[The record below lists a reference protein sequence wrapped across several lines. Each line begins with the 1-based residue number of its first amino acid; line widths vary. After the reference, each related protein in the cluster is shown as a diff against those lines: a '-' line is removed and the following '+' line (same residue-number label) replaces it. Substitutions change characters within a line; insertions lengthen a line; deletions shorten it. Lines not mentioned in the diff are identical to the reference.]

1 MGTAMTDARLY
12 AATARTKTP
21 LERADSGRRQTA
33 VLTPEGVELRVEL
46 AERGERAGAFLI
58 DALFVI
64 GAVLVLVFGTIYLMT
79 LLEGYA
85 LAFGLAVFFLLRTFY
100 FSFFELIWRGRT
112 PGKRLIGLRVIDRAG
127 GPLRPSSVVVRN
139 LMREI
144 EVFLPLS
151 LMMVPDVVGNAGL
164 VQLCAAIWIG
174 IFVLMPV
181 FNRQG
186 LRIGD
191 MVAGT
196 LVVASPKAALL
207 PDLVDSAISP
217 IGAVPALRA
226 QPVSG
231 RFAFE
236 PHQLEHYGIYELQ
249 TLEAVLRR
257 SDAHAG
263 QTRRE
268 IAERIRRK
276 INWTSEADWNFNYD
290 GIVVEFLQSFY
301 VAQRAHLERKML
313 FGKRRKDKHDK
324 G

>member
-1 MGTAMTDARLY
+1 MTDARLY

-21 LERADSGRRQTA
+21 LELADSGRRQAT

-58 DALFVI
+58 DALFVV
-64 GAVLVLVFGTIYLMT
+64 GAVLVLVFATIYLIKF
-79 LLEGYA
+79 LDAYA
-85 LAFGLAVFFLLRTFY
+85 VAFGLVVFFLIRTFY
-100 FSFFELIWRGRT
+100 FSFFELLWRGRT

-139 LMREI
+139 LVREV
-144 EVFLPLS
+144 EVFLPLTV
-151 LMMVPDVVGNAGL
+151 LMMPDAVGNAAL
-164 VQLCAAIWIG
+164 VRLCATIWIG
-174 IFVLMPV
+174 IFALMPL

-207 PDLVDSAISP
+207 PDLVDSALSP
-217 IGAVPALRA
+217 IGTVPALRA
-226 QPVSG
+226 QPVSS
-231 RFAFE
+231 RFEFE
-236 PHQLEHYGIYELQ
+236 PQQLEHYGIYELQ

-257 SDAHAG
+257 TDVHAS

-268 IAERIRRK
+268 IAERIRKK
-276 INWTSEADWNFNYD
+276 IGWTSAADWNFKYD
-290 GIVVEFLQSFY
+290 GIVVEFLQAFY
-301 VAQRAHLERKML
+301 VVQRAHLERKML

-324 G
+324 S

>member
-1 MGTAMTDARLY
+1 MTDARLY
-12 AATARTKTP
+12 AATARTGAQ
-21 LERADSGRRQTA
+21 LERADSGRRQTT

-58 DALFVI
+58 DALFII

-85 LAFGLAVFFLLRTFY
+85 LAFGLTVFFFLRTFY

-112 PGKRLIGLRVIDRAG
+112 PGKRLLGLRVIDRAG

-139 LMREI
+139 LVREI

-151 LMMVPDVVGNAGL
+151 VLMMPDVVGNAGL
-164 VQLCAAIWIG
+164 VRLCATIWIG
-174 IFVLMPV
+174 IFALMPL

-217 IGAVPALRA
+217 IGAAPALRA
-226 QPVSG
+226 QPVG
-231 RFAFE
+231 NRFQFE

-257 SDAHAG
+257 TDVHAS

-268 IAERIRRK
+268 IADRIRKK
-276 INWTSEADWNFNYD
+276 IDWNSDADWNFRYD
-290 GIVVEFLQSFY
+290 GIVVEFLQAFY

-313 FGKRRKDKHDK
+313 FGKRRRDKHDK

>member
-1 MGTAMTDARLY
+1 MTDARLY
-12 AATARTKTP
+12 AATARTATK
-21 LERADSGRRQTA
+21 LERADSGRRQTT

-58 DALFVI
+58 DALFVV
-64 GAVLVLVFGTIYLMT
+64 GAVLVLVFGTIYLT
-79 LLEGYA
+79 RFLDDYA
-85 LAFGLAVFFLLRTFY
+85 VAFGLVLFFLIRTFY

-139 LMREI
+139 LVREV

-151 LMMVPDVVGNAGL
+151 VLMMPDVVGNAGL
-164 VQLCAAIWIG
+164 VRLCATVWIG
-174 IFVLMPV
+174 IFALMPL

-207 PDLVDSAISP
+207 PDLVDSAVP
-217 IGAVPALRA
+217 FVGAGPTLRPQPA
-226 QPVSG
+226 SS

-236 PHQLEHYGIYELQ
+236 PQQLEHYGIYELQ

-257 SDAHAG
+257 TDVHAS

-268 IAERIRRK
+268 IADRIRRK
-276 INWTSEADWNFNYD
+276 IDWSSEADWNFKYD
-290 GIVVEFLQSFY
+290 GIVVEFLQAFY

-313 FGKRRKDKHDK
+313 FGKRRRDKHDK
-324 G
+324 S

>member
-1 MGTAMTDARLY
+1 MTDARLY
-12 AATARTKTP
+12 AATARTGGS
-21 LERADSGRRQTA
+21 LERADSGRRQTT

-58 DALFVI
+58 DALFI
-64 GAVLVLVFGTIYLMT
+64 AGAVIALVIGTIYLT
-79 LLEGYA
+79 SVLEGYA
-85 LAFGLAVFFLLRTFY
+85 LAFGLVMFFLIRTFY
-100 FSFFELIWRGRT
+100 FSFFELLWRGRT

-139 LMREI
+139 LLREI

-151 LMMVPDVVGNAGL
+151 VIMMPDAVGDAAL
-164 VQLCAAIWIG
+164 VRLFATIWVG
-174 IFVLMPV
+174 IFALMPL

-207 PDLVDSAISP
+207 PDLVESAVSP
-217 IGAVPALRA
+217 IGAPALRP
-226 QPVSG
+226 QPVG
-231 RFAFE
+231 NRFEFE

-257 SDAHAG
+257 TDVHAS

-268 IAERIRRK
+268 IADRIRKK
-276 INWTSEADWNFNYD
+276 IDWTSEAEWNFKYD
-290 GIVVEFLQSFY
+290 GIVVEFLQAFY

>member
-1 MGTAMTDARLY
+1 MTDARLY
-12 AATARTKTP
+12 AAASRTSTK
-21 LERADSGRRQTA
+21 LERADSGRRQTT

-58 DALFVI
+58 DALFIAGTVI
-64 GAVLVLVFGTIYLMT
+64 ALVIGTIYLT
-79 LLEGYA
+79 TVLEGYA
-85 LAFGLAVFFLLRTFY
+85 LAFGLVTFFLIRTFY
-100 FSFFELIWRGRT
+100 FSFFELLWRGRT

-139 LMREI
+139 LLREI

-151 LMMVPDVVGNAGL
+151 VIMMPDAVGDAAL
-164 VQLCAAIWIG
+164 VRLFATIWVG
-174 IFVLMPV
+174 IFVLMPL

-207 PDLVDSAISP
+207 PDLVESAVSP
-217 IGAVPALRA
+217 IGAPALRP
-226 QPVSG
+226 QPVG
-231 RFAFE
+231 NRFAFE
-236 PHQLEHYGIYELQ
+236 PQQLEHYGIYELQ

-257 SDAHAG
+257 TDVHAS

-268 IAERIRRK
+268 IADRIRTK
-276 INWTSEADWNFNYD
+276 INWTSEAEWNFKYD

-313 FGKRRKDKHDK
+313 FGKRRRDKHDK

>member
-1 MGTAMTDARLY
+1 MTDARLY
-12 AATARTKTP
+12 AATARTGAP
-21 LERADSGRRQTA
+21 LERADSGRRQTT

-58 DALFVI
+58 DALFIAGTVI
-64 GAVLVLVFGTIYLMT
+64 ALVVGTIYLT
-79 LLEGYA
+79 TILEGYA
-85 LAFGLAVFFLLRTFY
+85 LAFGLVTFFFIRTFY
-100 FSFFELIWRGRT
+100 FSFFELLWRGRT
-112 PGKRLIGLRVIDRAG
+112 PGKRLLGLRVIDRAG

-139 LMREI
+139 LLREI

-151 LMMVPDVVGNAGL
+151 VIMMPDAVGDAAL
-164 VQLCAAIWIG
+164 VRLFATIWVG
-174 IFVLMPV
+174 IFALMPL

-207 PDLVDSAISP
+207 PDLVESAVSP
-217 IGAVPALRA
+217 IGAPALRP
-226 QPVSG
+226 QPVGS
-231 RFAFE
+231 RFEFE
-236 PHQLEHYGIYELQ
+236 PDQLEHYGIYELQ

-257 SDAHAG
+257 TDVHAS

-268 IAERIRRK
+268 IADRIRKK
-276 INWTSEADWNFNYD
+276 IDWTSDAEWNFKYD
-290 GIVVEFLQSFY
+290 GIVVEFLQAFY

-313 FGKRRKDKHDK
+313 FGKRRRDKHDK

>member
-1 MGTAMTDARLY
+1 MTDARLY
-12 AATARTKTP
+12 AATARTKTQ
-21 LERADSGRRQTA
+21 LERADSGRRQTT

-64 GAVLVLVFGTIYLMT
+64 GAVLVLVFGTIWLMA

-112 PGKRLIGLRVIDRAG
+112 PGKRLLGLRVIDRAG

-139 LMREI
+139 LVREV

-151 LMMVPDVVGNAGL
+151 VLMAPDVVGNAGL
-164 VQLCAAIWIG
+164 VRLCAIIWIG
-174 IFVLMPV
+174 IFVLMPL

-207 PDLVDSAISP
+207 PDLVESAISP
-217 IGAVPALRA
+217 IGAAPALRP

-231 RFAFE
+231 RFEFE

-257 SDAHAG
+257 TDVHAS

-276 INWTSEADWNFNYD
+276 IAWTSDAEWNFRYD
-290 GIVVEFLQSFY
+290 GIVVEFLQAFY

-324 G
+324 A

>member
-1 MGTAMTDARLY
+1 MTDARLY
-12 AATARTKTP
+12 AATSKVTSGL
-21 LERADSGRRQTA
+21 LERADSGRRQA
-33 VLTPEGVELRVEL
+33 AILTPEGVELRVEL
-46 AERGERAGAFLI
+46 AERGERAGAFLL
-58 DALFVI
+58 DALIIAVAVIALVI
-64 GAVLVLVFGTIYLMT
+64 GTLYLT
-79 LLEGYA
+79 KLLQGYA
-85 LAFGLAVFFLLRTFY
+85 LAAGLVAFFLIRTFY
-100 FSFFELIWRGRT
+100 FSFFELVWRGRT

-139 LMREI
+139 LLREL

-151 LMMVPDVVGNAGL
+151 VMMVPEQVGNAAW
-164 VQLCAAIWIG
+164 VQLFLTIWIG
-174 IFVLMPV
+174 IFVLMPL

-186 LRIGD
+186 LRVGD

-207 PDLVDSAISP
+207 PDLVENAVSP
-217 IGAVPALRA
+217 AGAAPTLRPVP
-226 QPVSG
+226 VG
-231 RFAFE
+231 NRFEFA
-236 PHQLEHYGIYELQ
+236 PQHLEHYGIYELQ

-257 SDAHAG
+257 GDVHAT

-268 IAERIRRK
+268 IAERIRKK
-276 INWTSEADWNFNYD
+276 ISWTEDGAEWSFKYD
-290 GIVVEFLQSFY
+290 GMVIEFLQSFY

>member
-1 MGTAMTDARLY
+1 MTDARLY
-12 AATARTKTP
+12 AATARTKTQ
-21 LERADSGRRQTA
+21 LERADSGRRQTT

-85 LAFGLAVFFLLRTFY
+85 LAFGLTVFFLLRTFY

-112 PGKRLIGLRVIDRAG
+112 PGKRLLGLRVIDRAG

-139 LMREI
+139 LVREV

-151 LMMVPDVVGNAGL
+151 VLMAPDVVGNAAL
-164 VQLCAAIWIG
+164 VRLCATIWIG
-174 IFVLMPV
+174 IFVLMPL

-207 PDLVDSAISP
+207 PDLVESAIPP
-217 IGAVPALRA
+217 IGAAPALRA
-226 QPVSG
+226 HPVSD

-257 SDAHAG
+257 TDVHAS

-276 INWTSEADWNFNYD
+276 IAWTSDADWNFKYD
-290 GIVVEFLQSFY
+290 GIVVEFLQAFY

-324 G
+324 S

>member
-1 MGTAMTDARLY
+1 VTA
-12 AATARTKTP
+12 
-21 LERADSGRRQTA
+21 
-33 VLTPEGVELRVEL
+33 
-46 AERGERAGAFLI
+46 
-58 DALFVI
+58 
-64 GAVLVLVFGTIYLMT
+64 
-79 LLEGYA
+79 LEGYA
-85 LAFGLAVFFLLRTFY
+85 LAFGLVVFFFLRTFY

-139 LMREI
+139 LLREI

-151 LMMVPDVVGNAGL
+151 VLMMPDVVGNAGL
-164 VQLCAAIWIG
+164 VRLCATIWIG
-174 IFVLMPV
+174 IFALMPL

-207 PDLVDSAISP
+207 PDLVDRAAP
-217 IGAVPALRA
+217 HAGTAPTMRA
-226 QPVSG
+226 QPVSD
-231 RFAFE
+231 RFTFE
-236 PHQLEHYGIYELQ
+236 PQQLEHYGIYELQ

-257 SDAHAG
+257 TDVHAS

-268 IAERIRRK
+268 IADRIRRK
-276 INWTSEADWNFNYD
+276 IDWSSDADWNFKYD
-290 GIVVEFLQSFY
+290 GIVVEFLQAFY

-313 FGKRRKDKHDK
+313 FGKRRRDKHDK
-324 G
+324 S

>member
-1 MGTAMTDARLY
+1 MT
-12 AATARTKTP
+12 
-21 LERADSGRRQTA
+21 
-33 VLTPEGVELRVEL
+33 V
-46 AERGERAGAFLI
+46 
-58 DALFVI
+58 
-64 GAVLVLVFGTIYLMT
+64 
-79 LLEGYA
+79 LEGYA
-85 LAFGLAVFFLLRTFY
+85 LAFGLVVFFFLRTFY
-100 FSFFELIWRGRT
+100 FSFFELLWRGRT

-139 LMREI
+139 LLREI

-151 LMMVPDVVGNAGL
+151 VLMMPDVVGNAGL
-164 VQLCAAIWIG
+164 VRLCATIWIG
-174 IFVLMPV
+174 IFALMPL

-207 PDLVDSAISP
+207 PDLVDSAVSAA
-217 IGAVPALRA
+217 GAAPTLRA
-226 QPVSG
+226 QPVSS

-257 SDAHAG
+257 TDVHAS

-268 IAERIRRK
+268 IADRIRKK
-276 INWTSEADWNFNYD
+276 IDWTSDADWNFKYD
-290 GIVVEFLQSFY
+290 GIVVEFLQAFY

-313 FGKRRKDKHDK
+313 FGKRRKDKHDRS
-324 G
+324 

>member
-1 MGTAMTDARLY
+1 MTDARLY
-12 AATARTKTP
+12 AATGRTKTP
-21 LERADSGRRQTA
+21 LERADSGRRQAT

-58 DALFVI
+58 DGLFIV

-79 LLEGYA
+79 VLEGYA
-85 LAFGLAVFFLLRTFY
+85 LAFGLVVFFFLRTFY

-112 PGKRLIGLRVIDRAG
+112 PGKRLIGLRVTDRAG

-139 LMREI
+139 LLREV
-144 EVFLPLS
+144 EVFLPFTV
-151 LMMVPDVVGNAGL
+151 LMMPDAVGNAGL
-164 VQLCAAIWIG
+164 VRLCATIWIS
-174 IFVLMPV
+174 IFALMPL

-207 PDLVDSAISP
+207 PDLVDSALSP
-217 IGAVPALRA
+217 IGAASALRA
-226 QPVSG
+226 QPVSS

-236 PHQLEHYGIYELQ
+236 PQQLEHYGIYELQ

-257 SDAHAG
+257 TDVHAS

-268 IAERIRRK
+268 IGERIRKK
-276 INWTSEADWNFNYD
+276 IGWASDADWNFKYD
-290 GIVVEFLQSFY
+290 GIVVEFLQAFY

-313 FGKRRKDKHDK
+313 FGKRRRDKHDK
-324 G
+324 N